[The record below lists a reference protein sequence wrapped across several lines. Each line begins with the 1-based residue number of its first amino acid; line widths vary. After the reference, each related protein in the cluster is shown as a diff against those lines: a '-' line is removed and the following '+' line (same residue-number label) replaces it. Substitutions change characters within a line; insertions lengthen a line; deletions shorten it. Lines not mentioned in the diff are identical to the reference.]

1 MILPNNIIENIENFD
16 KDNYE
21 FTIVK
26 NMEEG
31 TTQIKIY
38 GSKEKVCYMIKRL
51 GQIIC
56 FIGISIIGIYVI
68 YVNNLNVKN
77 DDIIENYIENTSVIT
92 KKQDEPQEEVIEEVK
107 NKKANKINY
116 TAVLEIPN
124 INLKRG
130 VVDSTA
136 KFKSINYAISVDKSS
151 NYPNEYGNFI
161 LYVHSGNSSV
171 AYFRNLN
178 KVNINDDVYVYYN
191 GRKYHYVINDKYD
204 ISKTGKAVL
213 KKPINDNYIT
223 LITCNQSKKGYQ
235 TILTDKLIDYITY

>member
-1 MILPNNIIENIENFD
+1 
-16 KDNYE
+16 
-21 FTIVK
+21 
-26 NMEEG
+26 
-31 TTQIKIY
+31 
-38 GSKEKVCYMIKRL
+38 MIKRI
-51 GQIIC
+51 GQILC
-56 FIGISIIGIYVI
+56 LIGISIIGIYII
-68 YVNNLNVKN
+68 YVNNLNVEN
-77 DDIIENYIENTSVIT
+77 DNIIENYIDDTSIIT
-92 KKQDEPQEEVIEEVK
+92 EVHDEPQEEVIEEVK
-107 NKKANKINY
+107 PKKANKINY

-124 INLKRG
+124 INLKKG

-161 LYVHSGNSSV
+161 LYAHSGNSSV

-191 GRKYHYVINDKYD
+191 GVKYHYVIDDKYD

-223 LITCNQSKKGYQ
+223 LITCNQSRKGYQ
-235 TILTDKLIDYITY
+235 IVLKGTIVDSNTY